1 MVLRIHSYFH
11 FVFPKVRNYNI
22 SKLVMYYVNYIH
34 EDILLDFEEAKLS
47 GNDISIDYDENGINI
62 KVSAYKDVFFKM
74 INNIFSIILNQ
85 TYVEKSDYF
94 NYKIK
99 RYRSIEEK
107 ANGYLGTV
115 MKKALIE
122 HQEEYDL
129 VYITNQQMLDFFE
142 YNANNM
148 YTQSLIYGD
157 VDKDIINKMKT
168 LLSIYEHGNSRE
180 IEKQF
185 KSVSCDTIDD
195 VLTFLS
201 KNAIIKPMQLHRFVL
216 KENFNGEDRDYYIA
230 FIQIGQRTNSL
241 DILSNILI
249 YLYNNSKDR
258 NGTKMEIVYKDQI
271 IYLRTINYS
280 FHSTPYILALSVSQL
295 INALLSSVS
304 RMTIEQFGDI
314 YDKVKRIMQRRKQ
327 D

>member
-1 MVLRIHSYFH
+1 
-11 FVFPKVRNYNI
+11 
-22 SKLVMYYVNYIH
+22 
-34 EDILLDFEEAKLS
+34 
-47 GNDISIDYDENGINI
+47 
-62 KVSAYKDVFFKM
+62 
-74 INNIFSIILNQ
+74 
-85 TYVEKSDYF
+85 
-94 NYKIK
+94 
-99 RYRSIEEK
+99 
-107 ANGYLGTV
+107 
-115 MKKALIE
+115 
-122 HQEEYDL
+122 
-129 VYITNQQMLDFFE
+129 
-142 YNANNM
+142 
-148 YTQSLIYGD
+148 
-157 VDKDIINKMKT
+157 
-168 LLSIYEHGNSRE
+168 
-180 IEKQF
+180 
-185 KSVSCDTIDD
+185 
-195 VLTFLS
+195 
-201 KNAIIKPMQLHRFVL
+201 MQLHRFVL

-271 IYLRTINYS
+271 IYLRSINYS